1 MKFPEFSQNLRKAR
15 TISGKT
21 QHEVAVLL
29 GILDNAYQKYEGGD
43 REPNL
48 LRLRQLSEILNV
60 STDFLLGR
68 TDDPTPPVR

>member
-1 MKFPEFSQNLRKAR
+1 MKFPEFSQNLKKAR
-15 TISGKT
+15 IISGKT

-48 LRLRQLSEILNV
+48 SRLRELSDILNV
-60 STDFLLGR
+60 SADFLLGL
-68 TDDPTPPVR
+68 TENPVKPEK